1 MAENKKYYWLKLQ
14 KDFFKRHDIRIVEAM
29 PNGKDYILFYMK
41 LLLESIDHEGELR
54 FSDTVPYNADM
65 LAIITN
71 TNVDVVRSAMKVFEN
86 LQMIEILDDETIFMK
101 ETEKMIGSETAAAER
116 QRKHREKMAAIC
128 AEESAK
134 TALLSSNCDNVTTPL
149 QNSHIELD
157 IDIEKDIDIELEKD
171 KEKEEKKP
179 RPRFVPPTVEEI
191 RNYCLERNNN
201 VDAEAFFDYYTSK
214 DWYIG
219 KNKMKDWRAAVRNWE
234 RHEREFK
241 PAQQAPRNPQRTNN
255 VFLDMINGGNT

>member
-65 LAIITN
+65 LAVITN

-101 ETEKMIGSETAAAER
+101 ETEKMIGSESAAAER
-116 QRKHREKMAAIC
+116 QRKHREKLAAMA
-128 AEESAK
+128 
-134 TALLSSNCDNVTTPL
+134 TNPALLSSNCDNVTTPS
-149 QNSHIELD
+149 QNSHTD
-157 IDIEKDIDIELEKD
+157 IDIDKEIEIDKDIDKD

-179 RPRFVPPTVEEI
+179 RPRFVPPSVDDI

-201 VDAEAFFDYYTSK
+201 VDPEAFFDYYTSK
-214 DWYIG
+214 DWFVG
-219 KNKMKDWRAAVRNWE
+219 KTKMKDWRAAVRNWE
-234 RHEREFK
+234 RHESEFK
-241 PAQQAPRNPQRTNN
+241 RTGFPNKTPQQGDN
-255 VFLDMINGGNT
+255 VFLNMINGGNK

>member
-65 LAIITN
+65 LAVITN

-101 ETEKMIGSETAAAER
+101 ETEKMIGSESAAAER
-116 QRKHREKMAAIC
+116 QRKHREKLAAMA
-128 AEESAK
+128 
-134 TALLSSNCDNVTTPL
+134 TNPALLSSNCDNVTTPS
-149 QNSHIELD
+149 QNSHID
-157 IDIEKDIDIELEKD
+157 IDKDIEIDKDIDKELE

-179 RPRFVPPTVEEI
+179 RPRFVPPSVDDI

-201 VDAEAFFDYYTSK
+201 VDPEAFFDYYTSK
-214 DWYIG
+214 DWFVG

-234 RHEREFK
+234 RHETEFK
-241 PAQQAPRNPQRTNN
+241 RTGTAQAPKQGGN

>member
-65 LAIITN
+65 LAVITN
-71 TNVDVVRSAMKVFEN
+71 TNVDVVRSAMKVFEQ

-101 ETEKMIGSETAAAER
+101 ETEKLIGSETAAAER
-116 QRKHREKMAAIC
+116 QRRHREKL
-128 AEESAK
+128 AENA
-134 TALLSSNCDNVTTPL
+134 TNPALLSSNCDNVTPAS

-157 IDIEKDIDIELEKD
+157 IDKEKDIDIDKELE

-179 RPRFVPPTVEEI
+179 RPRFVPPSVDDI

-201 VDAEAFFDYYTSK
+201 VDPEAFFDYYTSNG
-214 DWYIG
+214 WVVG
-219 KNKMKDWRAAVRNWE
+219 KNTKMKDWRAAVRNWE
-234 RHEREFK
+234 RHEAEFK
-241 PAQQAPRNPQRTNN
+241 RTGTAQAPKQGGN

>member
-65 LAIITN
+65 LAVITN

-101 ETEKMIGSETAAAER
+101 ETEKMIGSESAAAER
-116 QRKHREKMAAIC
+116 QRKHREKLAAMA
-128 AEESAK
+128 
-134 TALLSSNCDNVTTPL
+134 TNPALLSSNCDNVTTPS
-149 QNSHIELD
+149 QNSHID
-157 IDIEKDIDIELEKD
+157 IDIDKEIDKDIDKDKD

-179 RPRFVPPTVEEI
+179 RPRFVPPSVDDI
-191 RNYCLERNNN
+191 KQYCLERNNN

-214 DWYIG
+214 DWFIG

-234 RHEREFK
+234 RHEAEF
-241 PAQQAPRNPQRTNN
+241 NRTGFPKNQPKQGGN
-255 VFLDMINGGNT
+255 VFLDMINGGNK

>member
-116 QRKHREKMAAIC
+116 QRKHREKLAAMA
-128 AEESAK
+128 
-134 TALLSSNCDNVTTPL
+134 TNPALLSSNCDNVTTPS
-149 QNSHIELD
+149 QNSHID
-157 IDIEKDIDIELEKD
+157 IDIDKEIDKDIDKDND

-179 RPRFVPPTVEEI
+179 RPRFVPPS
-191 RNYCLERNNN
+191 
-201 VDAEAFFDYYTSK
+201 VDD
-214 DWYIG
+214 I
-219 KNKMKDWRAAVRNWE
+219 
-234 RHEREFK
+234 
-241 PAQQAPRNPQRTNN
+241 
-255 VFLDMINGGNT
+255 

>member
-65 LAIITN
+65 LAVITN

-101 ETEKMIGSETAAAER
+101 ETEKMIGSESAAAER
-116 QRKHREKMAAIC
+116 QRKHREKLAAMA
-128 AEESAK
+128 
-134 TALLSSNCDNVTTPL
+134 TNPALLSSNCDNVTTPS
-149 QNSHIELD
+149 QNSHID
-157 IDIEKDIDIELEKD
+157 IDIDKEIEIDKDIDKE

-191 RNYCLERNNN
+191 RDYIIAEGLQ
-201 VDAEAFFDYYTSK
+201 VDANAFFDYYASNG
-214 DWYIG
+214 WVVG
-219 KNKMKDWRAAVRNWE
+219 KNNKMKDWRAAVRNWQ
-234 RHEREFK
+234 RRNKEFNR
-241 PAQQAPRNPQRTNN
+241 PTQQAPQRNNN